1 LQQKKTEFIKENS
14 DRLMKRTI
22 LLALLV
28 SVFIAACGSAASD
41 DLVEVEETSSIVT
54 VFRSPT

>member
-1 LQQKKTEFIKENS
+1 
-14 DRLMKRTI
+14 MKRTI

-28 SVFIAACGSAASD
+28 SVLVAACSPAASD
-41 DLVEVEETSSIVT
+41 DPVEVDETTPIIT